1 MPFVTIMA
9 GALLSA
15 LGIFGYLYSDTRS
28 LTALIPLAFG
38 TLLELCGALATQ
50 PKLTA
55 HAMHAASALALLGVL
70 GSTRGLISFLKLVT
84 GGDVA
89 RPLAAKVQAAM
100 FTVCLV
106 FLMLCIRS
114 FRQARARRVTD
125 ATCAPT

>member
-1 MPFVTIMA
+1 MPFVTIAA

-15 LGIFGYLYSDTRS
+15 FGILGYLYSDTRS

-38 TLLELCGALATQ
+38 TLLEMCGALATQ
-50 PKLTA
+50 PKLKA

-70 GSTRGLISFLKLVT
+70 GSTRGLISFLELLS

-106 FLMLCIRS
+106 LLVLCIRS
-114 FRQARARRVTD
+114 FRQARARRATD
-125 ATCAPT
+125 ATHAST